1 MSSYNTPHLFCE
13 MSELEFIMLF
23 ILKLEFI
30 FCHKYSLIAYH
41 ISMDYR
47 NFSTTTQYLED
58 PFPRVSAGFTITS
71 LFGNIRTHIFP
82 PWHTFRV
89 IACRLASICLDVIHM
104 GSSA

>member
-1 MSSYNTPHLFCE
+1 
-13 MSELEFIMLF
+13 
-23 ILKLEFI
+23 
-30 FCHKYSLIAYH
+30 
-41 ISMDYR
+41 MDYR

-58 PFPRVSAGFTITS
+58 PFLEYMRVSADFTITS

-89 IACRLASICLDVIHM
+89 IARRLASICLDVIHM